1 MSHDI
6 KGGAAAPR
14 GAVRILY
21 RPEHAVGQRVR
32 LRRVR
37 LRRVP
42 LSESASNAINFGLMI
57 LFVLGI
63 VLIIPL
69 LTGWAPGLG

>member
-21 RPEHAVGQRVR
+21 RPEHAVGQ
-32 LRRVR
+32 RVR